1 MLFPFFKYHG
11 TGNDFI
17 IIDNRTDFF
26 SGDARLIARLCDR
39 RFGIGADGML
49 LLGHAEGYDFK
60 MTYYNADG
68 SPATMCGNG
77 GRCMAAFAR
86 LLNPGKAYF
95 LFLAG
100 DGPHQAQIMRD
111 GNGID
116 TVRLSMRDVDNPGHE
131 KRDYILNTGSPH
143 FVRFL
148 RNVNQEDFDLVA
160 EARSIRYNERYATE
174 GINVDFVS
182 PAPDGIMVR
191 TYERGVEDETLS
203 CGTGVTASAI
213 AWAMEYGLT
222 TGPVKIESRGGTLTV
237 DFTRQ
242 GNRFTEVYLT
252 GPAVLVY
259 QGEID
264 PTQL

>member
-1 MLFPFFKYHG
+1 MLLTFYKYHG

-26 SGDARLIARLCDR
+26 SGDARLIARMCDR
-39 RFGIGADGML
+39 RFGIGADGL
-49 LLGHAEGYDFK
+49 LLFGRAAGYDFN

-86 LLNPGKAYF
+86 LIEPEKQHF

-100 DGPHQAQIMRD
+100 DGPHQAQILNSEA
-111 GNGID
+111 GEN
-116 TVRLSMRDVDNPGHE
+116 TVRLSMRDVENPIQE
-131 KRDYILNTGSPH
+131 KRDYLLNTGTPH

-148 RNVNQEDFDLVA
+148 SNVNQEDFDLVS
-160 EARSIRYNERYATE
+160 EGRSIRYHERFATE

-182 PAPDGIMVR
+182 PAPEGITVR

-213 AWAMEYGLT
+213 AWAAESGLNS
-222 TGPVKIESRGGTLTV
+222 GPIPVSTRGGILRV

-242 GNRFTEVYLT
+242 GNRFTEVFLT

-259 QGEID
+259 KGEINLS
-264 PTQL
+264 QV